1 MALAVVDSG
10 GEVLGRPLHDPLGG
24 VAFRL
29 IIAEEPIALLHLG
42 EQRAAVLAGEVG
54 IDTDIGPILGFPYP
68 LRAIEKVP
76 DIVVQGQGM
85 PALGGLKGFLKFRGV
100 LRREGDLPLLCAVP
114 HSAMAVPMVLHCA
127 LGRVHSQALRQGD
140 SFPAGRAPQGQQ
152 KSQA

>member
-1 MALAVVDSG
+1 M
-10 GEVLGRPLHDPLGG
+10 GRPLHDPLGG

-42 EQRAAVLAGEVG
+42 EQGTAVLAGEVG
-54 IDTDIGPILGFPYP
+54 IDTDIGPLLGFLHP

-85 PALGGLKGFLKFRGV
+85 PALGGLKGFLKFRSV
-100 LRREGDLPLLCAVP
+100 LRREDDLPILCAVAHAP
-114 HSAMAVPMVLHCA
+114 VIVPMVLHCA

-140 SFPAGRAPQGQQ
+140 CFPAGGAPQGQQ
-152 KSQA
+152 ESQA